1 MFYVVTLFYFFCWV
15 VLCTGCRPALSQ
27 LMYYTMAQEKRHPT
41 VLKGRR
47 TQCRHYSIFEV
58 MQYEPQSAT
67 FQL

>member
-1 MFYVVTLFYFFCWV
+1 MFYVVELFFVGWCCV
-15 VLCTGCRPALSQ
+15 IAGCRPALSQ

-41 VLKGRR
+41 VLKGWC